1 MQAAVRPGAKAIRW
15 CDDPVTGAD
24 GAPGRRER
32 VLDLPEVNVAVFAF
46 LLNFVWEVWQVPFY
60 RDMPAAPH
68 WQATKVC
75 SLATVGDTAI
85 TLMAFWVVVAAA
97 RTRAWVLGPSPM
109 QVASFT
115 ITGIVVTV
123 IAEWVATERLRL
135 WAYAD
140 RMPAL
145 PLLGT
150 GLLPLLQWMI
160 LPPLVVWFVQRQIT

>member
-1 MQAAVRPGAKAIRW
+1 
-15 CDDPVTGAD
+15 
-24 GAPGRRER
+24 
-32 VLDLPEVNVAVFAF
+32 
-46 LLNFVWEVWQVPFY
+46 
-60 RDMPAAPH
+60 
-68 WQATKVC
+68 
-75 SLATVGDTAI
+75 
-85 TLMAFWVVVAAA
+85 
-97 RTRAWVLGPSPM
+97 M
-109 QVASFT
+109 QVAAFT

-140 RMPAL
+140 RMPVL